1 MRLGYFWTDCPDG
14 SHVAVNY
21 AVHEDRVT
29 GSVRHWSRDTR
40 VNIGRKFEFFAPDI
54 ATGRDGQPEI
64 SLPGICSEPLRIPL
78 DPRAF
83 AEAGFSWKTA
93 A

>member
-1 MRLGYFWTDCPDG
+1 MQLAYFWADCSDG

-29 GSVRHWSRDTR
+29 GSIRRWSRDTR
-40 VNIGRKFEFFAPDI
+40 INTGRKFEVPAEQI
-54 ATGRDGQPEI
+54 ASGDGGRPTMTLD
-64 SLPGICSEPLRIPL
+64 GICTEPVRIVL
-78 DPRAF
+78 DPRAV
-83 AEAGFSWKTA
+83 AESGFSWKTA

>member
-1 MRLGYFWTDCPDG
+1 VRLGYFWTDCPDG

-29 GSVRHWSRDTR
+29 GSVRRWSRDTR
-40 VNIGRKFEFFAPDI
+40 INVGQKFEIFASDI
-54 ATGRDGQPEI
+54 AAGPEGLPAI
-64 SLPGICSEPLRIPL
+64 SLSGICSGSMRVPL
-78 DPRAF
+78 DPRVL
-83 AEAGFSWKTA
+83 AEAGLSWKTA